1 MIRSLSEF
9 ISANS
14 IKGFLADDEGEALFR
29 LAQSI
34 TGVGPC
40 LEIGSYCGKSTVYIG
55 AACKQTGNIL
65 FSVDHH
71 RGSEEHQPGEEY
83 HDVDL
88 LNENKISVNSFP
100 MFQRTLRL
108 AALEENVIPI
118 VTDSRLLARHWRMP
132 LGMVFIDGGHSHESA
147 MHDCVEWS
155 KHIPPGG
162 ILAVHDIFP
171 DPQSGGQG
179 PYLAF
184 TKIAAFSE
192 WVFYDQINSLGILR
206 RNKIHP

>member
-1 MIRSLSEF
+1 MRSLSEF

-14 IKGFLADDEGEALFR
+14 IKGFLADDEGDALYQF
-29 LAQSI
+29 AQSVA
-34 TGVGPC
+34 GVGPC

-55 AACKQTGNIL
+55 SACKQTGNVL
-65 FSVDHH
+65 FAVDHH
-71 RGSEEHQPGEEY
+71 RGSEEHQAGEEY
-83 HDVDL
+83 HDSDLVDGS
-88 LNENKISVNSFP
+88 NNRVNSFP

-155 KHIPPGG
+155 KHILRGG
-162 ILAVHDIFP
+162 VLAIHDIFP
-171 DPQSGGQG
+171 DPLSGGQG

-184 TKIAAFSE
+184 SKIMASGKWAFC
-192 WVFYDQINSLGILR
+192 DQINSLGILKR
-206 RNKIHP
+206 K

>member
-1 MIRSLSEF
+1 MIGSLSEF

-132 LGMVFIDGGHSHESA
+132 LGMVFIDGGHSNESA